1 MLLEMH
7 VQNFGL
13 MEDIR
18 LEFSEGLTVF
28 TGETG
33 AGKSML
39 IDALGVLLGGR
50 VSAEMIRHGEG
61 QARVE
66 GVFSSLTEPLQ
77 ERLADAGYAAEDD
90 QLFLSREVNASGR
103 NLCRVQGR
111 TIPLSLYRSLCEGLA
126 DIHGQMEHQSLLK
139 SETHRELVDALG
151 GAEGKGLSAEVASA
165 AREYRAMAARERELS
180 RLEGE
185 RQRRL
190 DILDYQLAE
199 IDQISPR
206 PGEEEELRAERK
218 RLSHGEK
225 IASLV
230 QEAYEVLYIGA
241 QRTPSAYDL
250 LARAKRALSEL
261 ARLDPACSGLL
272 EPVEAAYYAVE
283 DLGEQVRRYQEG
295 FDLEPKRLEVI
306 EERLAELHRL
316 SKYGGSIEKV
326 LNEREQM
333 SAEREQLTHLEDE
346 QCQIAAAKEKARLR
360 YQEFSQ
366 RLTLKRQE
374 EAQRLEKELALELT
388 DLGLE
393 KSRLEVR
400 FVSVADPDP
409 RGAEQ
414 IEFYFSANQGE
425 PPKPLAKTASGGE
438 MARVMLALKSMLA
451 GVEQMGTFVFDEVD
465 SGVGGRTIQ
474 KVGEKLRKIA
484 QGKQVFCITHAPIV
498 ASFADEH
505 YGIVKEV
512 KAGRTRTQVERL
524 NSEARID
531 ELARMLGG
539 EGDISQRHAR
549 ELWEKNWKQGVS

>member
-151 GAEGKGLSAEVASA
+151 GAEGKGLLAEVASA
-165 AREYRAMAARERELS
+165 AREYRAMAVRERELS

-185 RQRRL
+185 RQRRI

-199 IDQISPR
+199 IDQISPH

-230 QEAYEVLYIGA
+230 QEAYEVLYLGA
-241 QRTPSAYDL
+241 QRMPSAYDL

-261 ARLDPACSGLL
+261 ARLDPSCSGLL

-283 DLGEQVRRYQEG
+283 DVGEQVRRYQEG
-295 FDLEPKRLEVI
+295 FDLEPERLEVI
-306 EERLAELHRL
+306 EGRLAELHRL
-316 SKYGGSIEKV
+316 SKYGGSIEEV

-333 SAEREQLTHLEDE
+333 SVEREQLTHLEDE
-346 QCQIAAAKEKARLR
+346 QGEIAAAKEKAHLR

-374 EAQRLEKELALELT
+374 ESERLEKELALELA

-393 KSRLEVR
+393 KSRMEVH
-400 FVSVADPDP
+400 FIPVTDPEP

-414 IEFYFSANQGE
+414 IEFYFSANPGE

-474 KVGEKLRKIA
+474 KVGEKLKKIA

-524 NSEARID
+524 NSEERID

-539 EGDISQRHAR
+539 EGDISRRHAR
-549 ELWEKNWKQGVS
+549 ELWEKNWKQSVS